1 MNLVT
6 PPSAVLDRKIRGGF
20 DQAQRL

>member
-6 PPSAVLDRKIRGGF
+6 PPSAVLDRKICGGP